1 MKPYQEIKS
10 ASYIDAIIY
19 YAETLLAL
27 RFKSVKN

>member
-1 MKPYQEIKS
+1 MKTCQEIKS

-19 YAETLLAL
+19 YAETLLGI